1 MPCDAREA
9 MMKQDGKPALN
20 LSICSILK
28 NEAANLPDLIE
39 CLPLSRLEWIVVDTG
54 SQDESVELLRH
65 AGVTPHFFKWT
76 DDFSQARNTSL
87 NLATRDWILWLD
99 GDDRVEES
107 FWKSLEP
114 LLQGPK
120 QAYRFV
126 VRSPRE
132 NAHGDRFL
140 QIRLFPNHLGICFE
154 GRIHEQLGTSLS
166 KLGLNAQP
174 TDLEILHI
182 GYDTLLKRQSKLA
195 RNRALLEL
203 ERKAFPNDSAVTME
217 YGNCLFQSA
226 DYLEA
231 KATYLTLLPSP
242 DPGACRQIPLDEIV
256 RHFPSLLGECCVK
269 LSEKGEA
276 AEWFQLATRWNP
288 TDIQPFYWLGKSAL
302 EAKNITS
309 ALEFFY
315 AAVERPA
322 AIGLVATDSYTVRRN
337 ALALVVLCEIQLF
350 GYKKA
355 PRTRACLL
363 ELIAGGLN
371 RFPLDYDLPLEYLSK
386 AGYPAEAEHYLKK
399 YLELFPQDLARW
411 EDYLE
416 YVLTAGRHTEILEVF
431 RAQSNLK
438 MATGVLEAF
447 RLKSLVASGLDIQKV
462 YAAYLTALRT
472 FSDDP
477 TLLVYFSEFVNHN
490 KLYERC
496 YTDLKSWPRLSA
508 PMAEFLRQLESQAS
522 GREKLTR

>member
-1 MPCDAREA
+1 
-9 MMKQDGKPALN
+9 MKQHGKQQLN
-20 LSICSILK
+20 LSVCSIFK
-28 NEAANLPDLIE
+28 NEAANLPGLIG
-39 CLPLSRLEWIVVDTG
+39 CLPLARLEWIVVDTG
-54 SQDESVELLRH
+54 SQDETVGLLH
-65 AGVTPHFFKWT
+65 DAGVTPHFFKWT

-99 GDDRVEES
+99 GDDRVDEH

-120 QAYRFV
+120 RAYRFV

-140 QIRLFPNHLGICFE
+140 QIRLFPNQIGIRFE

-166 KLGLNAQP
+166 KLGMTPQP

-182 GYDTLLKRQSKLA
+182 GYDTVLKRQSKLL

-203 ERKAFPNDSAVTME
+203 ERKEFPNDAAVIME
-217 YGNCLFQSA
+217 YGNCLYQSA
-226 DYLEA
+226 QYTEA
-231 KATYLTLLPSP
+231 KTAYLALLPSP
-242 DPGACRQIPLDEIV
+242 DPGACRKIPSDEIL
-256 RHFPSLLGECCVK
+256 RHFPSLLGECCIK
-269 LSEKGEA
+269 LSEKEKA

-288 TDIQPFYWLGKSAL
+288 SDIQPFYWLGKSAL
-302 EAKNITS
+302 EAGNITS
-309 ALEFFY
+309 ALEYFY

-322 AIGLVATDSYTVRRN
+322 VIGLVATDSYTVRRN

-350 GYKKA
+350 GFKKA
-355 PRTRACLL
+355 PRTHACLL
-363 ELIAGGLN
+363 ELIAGGLSH
-371 RFPLDYDLPLEYLSK
+371 FPLDYDVPWEYLSI
-386 AGYPAEAEHYLKK
+386 AGFPSEGEHYLKK
-399 YLELFPQDLARW
+399 YLELFPLDFAKW

-416 YVLTAGRHTEILEVF
+416 CLLTTGKHAEILDVF
-431 RAQSNLK
+431 KARPNLK

-447 RLKSLVASGLDIQKV
+447 RLKSMEASGLNVEHV
-462 YAAYLTALRT
+462 YTAYLTALHA

-477 TLLVYFSEFVNHN
+477 TLLVYFSEFVNDN
-490 KLYERC
+490 KLYEPC
-496 YTDLKSWPRLSA
+496 YTDLKSWPEPSA
-508 PMAEFLRQLESQAS
+508 PLAEFLRQLEKQAL